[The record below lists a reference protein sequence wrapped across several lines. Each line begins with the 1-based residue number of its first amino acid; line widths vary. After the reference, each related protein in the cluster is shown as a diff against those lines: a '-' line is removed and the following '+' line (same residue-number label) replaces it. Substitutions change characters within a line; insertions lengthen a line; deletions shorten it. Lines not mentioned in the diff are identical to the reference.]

1 MTEPLALSDLLGDFQ
16 KAGQIMLSRIDDM
29 QASLIVENKLHSG
42 VLKAHQLDEKNCYLE
57 REELLNSIEK
67 LEGELKL
74 LRDKRDENKS
84 ETAALKTKQESYI
97 LKYNELKEIS
107 TQKLRDQLRCFEI
120 YKAQTTQLE
129 RRIHDVSY
137 QTEIGF
143 KRLRRLQTFK
153 KQQQLNISQLD
164 IEIESM
170 EKEK

>member
-1 MTEPLALSDLLGDFQ
+1 MG
-16 KAGQIMLSRIDDM
+16 
-29 QASLIVENKLHSG
+29 
-42 VLKAHQLDEKNCYLE
+42 DEKNCYLE

-97 LKYNELKEIS
+97 LKYNELKEVS

-137 QTEIGF
+137 QTEIGY
-143 KRLRRLQTFK
+143 KRLQRLQTFK
-153 KQQQLNISQLD
+153 QQQQLNISQLD

-170 EKEK
+170 EKEKHSLQAELANLESEQDAIDKNEKQYVLRLKE

>member
-1 MTEPLALSDLLGDFQ
+1 MG
-16 KAGQIMLSRIDDM
+16 
-29 QASLIVENKLHSG
+29 
-42 VLKAHQLDEKNCYLE
+42 DEKNCYLE

-107 TQKLRDQLRCFEI
+107 TQKLRDQLKCFEI

-137 QTEIGF
+137 QTEIGY

-164 IEIESM
+164 IEMDSM
-170 EKEK
+170 EKEKDALQAELANLESEQDAIDKNEKQYVLRLKE